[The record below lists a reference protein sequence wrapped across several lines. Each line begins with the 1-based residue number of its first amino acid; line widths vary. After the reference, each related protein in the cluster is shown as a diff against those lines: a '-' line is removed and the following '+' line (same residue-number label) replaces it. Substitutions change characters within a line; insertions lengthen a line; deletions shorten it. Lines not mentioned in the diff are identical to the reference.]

1 MSLAWK
7 EAKDPADVSWWAL
20 DCAAFL
26 DGDTLSAAA
35 WTAPTGI
42 TKVAETNT
50 TTEAKVKLS
59 GGTAGQT
66 YAMTIDLTTAGG
78 QTFQRTIGLKVK
90 ELF

>member
-1 MSLAWK
+1 MSLKWA

-26 DGDTLSAAA
+26 DGDTLVAAA

-42 TKVAETNT
+42 TKVGETNT
-50 TTEAKVKLS
+50 ATIAQVKLA

-66 YAMTIDLTTAGG
+66 YNMTVDLTTAGG